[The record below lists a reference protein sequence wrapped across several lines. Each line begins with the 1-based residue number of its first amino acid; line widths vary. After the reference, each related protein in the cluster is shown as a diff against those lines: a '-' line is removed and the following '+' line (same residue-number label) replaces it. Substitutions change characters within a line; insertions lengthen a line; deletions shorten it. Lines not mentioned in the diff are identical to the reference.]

1 MRRFLW
7 LLGLSFY
14 LSSLQ
19 CAGAKGTGGGLAV
32 DTVLTVTGSP
42 LATFIDARAL
52 AIDPAGLLYVVDA
65 GIDAVQVL
73 APDGAI
79 VRTLGGPGSREGQFD
94 EPTDVDP
101 TNGLVILVADA
112 GNARIQR
119 FSDELLH
126 LGSLPVGRGFQ
137 EDQGGALRA
146 PAGSERRTSHDADGY
161 PVAVATGQAGEIY
174 VLDDAQSVMLTW
186 DASARP
192 VRVTGSSGAGSGT
205 MADPVDVTVD
215 DQGTV
220 YVADRGRKAVLVYDR
235 FGNYMRALGEGL
247 LNDVRSVSA
256 EGERLWVVLPDQLVE
271 YDLTGRLLRIY
282 GVDVNETLV
291 DVVVEG
297 ERRYL
302 LTPRH
307 LYVLSL

>member
-1 MRRFLW
+1 
-7 LLGLSFY
+7 
-14 LSSLQ
+14 
-19 CAGAKGTGGGLAV
+19 
-32 DTVLTVTGSP
+32 
-42 LATFIDARAL
+42 
-52 AIDPAGLLYVVDA
+52 
-65 GIDAVQVL
+65 
-73 APDGAI
+73 
-79 VRTLGGPGSREGQFD
+79 
-94 EPTDVDP
+94 
-101 TNGLVILVADA
+101 
-112 GNARIQR
+112 
-119 FSDELLH
+119 
-126 LGSLPVGRGFQ
+126 
-137 EDQGGALRA
+137 
-146 PAGSERRTSHDADGY
+146 
-161 PVAVATGQAGEIY
+161 
-174 VLDDAQSVMLTW
+174 
-186 DASARP
+186 
-192 VRVTGSSGAGSGT
+192 